1 MMEIT
6 KKDLEA
12 IQELL
17 RVSGIISQE
26 ISIGLRPSLLL
37 RKQLA
42 ESVKAVTDLK
52 LVEKELI

>member
-12 IQELL
+12 LQELL
-17 RVSGIISQE
+17 RVAGMISQE
-26 ISIGLRPSLLL
+26 ISIGIRPSLLL

-52 LVEKELI
+52 LVEKED